1 MAEEKWSLEDV
12 TANYL
17 KAKSNGTPK
26 ETISW
31 FLDQHGYT
39 PASLKMA
46 SERQGK
52 KDGKLSS
59 EELEQGGGFWNT
71 VMDGV
76 EYFNKAGDS
85 FMSGATFG
93 LAVPARALGRWA
105 NKGVRSLDVV
115 PFLDAEPAESF
126 SESVDAIQ
134 AGDKQWRDE
143 NPKAAMATE
152 IAGGVTGGMGAGKAI
167 ATTIPALAPVAGQ
180 TAKNVIKGVGTGSG
194 IGVAE
199 GGGVAAAKDENTLK
213 GMTVGGVGGAAGV
226 VAVPVAKWVVKKLVS
241 PIQKLFGKTPKKDLT
256 KAEIKGEQMLEEVD
270 QKDGLTVIQKEM
282 KLAEY
287 KKLGLGDDVME
298 VDLLGKK
305 GQNLAGTI
313 MRQGD
318 KVPDKAET
326 ALVKRAGK
334 VRQHIYDFLQDASGG
349 TRGSMKEA
357 GDTFRAA
364 AKEES
369 STVYDAAFYVE
380 GKSGGTMRKVSDTG
394 LNKLFKMPEFK
405 SAYKRAVKIA
415 ANDKPP
421 VILPPIPKG
430 GFKEG
435 HQFPVYALDKV
446 KKAINTKFGR
456 GFLSPD
462 SNVTA
467 MSSSMRAHNND
478 MLDIVAKFNDE
489 YKQAREIFAGS
500 MELKDANDLGKKLFD
515 SGDSFDKIYEHST
528 KLKTLGEK
536 REFRNA
542 AFNVLAKKIESS
554 SANPKGMAQF
564 FMTKENM
571 RKLEIL
577 IPDPE
582 KRGIFIRQNE
592 LLSGFVDVKHK
603 ILGNSQTAE
612 KLAADAAEEEMNQ
625 GLRAVSNVMNRN
637 PAGLALQAQELG
649 GGARRASRMDAAGS
663 KMYQQQSPKIQAAHE
678 DSLLTNALLKKQ
690 MRGKTLLDSGGAG
703 GGASL
708 INSLLQ

>member
-1 MAEEKWSLEDV
+1 METGETFHSRKKLKYTTLPEITSSV
-12 TANYL
+12 L
-17 KAKSNGTPK
+17 KARKNNTPE
-26 ETISW
+26 ETISR
-31 FLDQHGYT
+31 FLSQRGYT
-39 PASLKMA
+39 TQSFTKAVNNQTAK
-46 SERQGK
+46 
-52 KDGKLSS
+52 
-59 EELEQGGGFWNT
+59 EEVKPVKEQEQGGGFWDT
-71 VMDGV
+71 VTDGL

-85 FMSGATFG
+85 FLMGRTFG
-93 LAVPARALGRWA
+93 LTVPARAAGRYA
-105 NKGVRSLDVV
+105 KSNLVDE
-115 PFLDAEPAESF
+115 EPISF
-126 SESVDAIQ
+126 SGAVDSVQ
-134 AGDKQWRDE
+134 AEDKQWRGE
-143 NPKAAMATE
+143 NPNMAMGTE
-152 IAGGVTGGMGAGKAI
+152 IAGAMAGGMDIVPKAGI
-167 ATTIPALAPVAGQ
+167 MAPVAGQ
-180 TAKNVIKGVGTGSG
+180 GKMNLVKGATSLGAAGA
-194 IGVAE
+194 IE
-199 GGGVAAAKDENTLK
+199 GGGIAAAKDENIGK
-213 GMTVGGVGGAAGV
+213 GTILGSIAGAGGAILMPA
-226 VAVPVAKWVVKKLVS
+226 AKWITKKLFDPVMK
-241 PIQKLFGKTPKKDLT
+241 KLGKTPKKDLT
-256 KAEIKGEQMLEEVD
+256 QAEIEGEQMLEEVD
-270 QKDGLTVIQKEM
+270 MKDGLTVIQKEM

-287 KKLGLGDDVME
+287 KKLGLGDEVME

-318 KVPDKAET
+318 KIPAAAEKS
-326 ALVKRAGK
+326 LVERAGR
-334 VRQHIYDFLQDASGG
+334 VRQNIYDFLQDATGG
-349 TRGSMKEA
+349 TRGSMKKA
-357 GDTFRAA
+357 GDTFKAA

-369 STVYDAAFYVE
+369 ASVYDAAFYVK

-421 VILPPIPKG
+421 VILPPIPRG

-478 MLDIVAKFNDE
+478 MLDIIGKFNDE
-489 YKQAREIFAGS
+489 YKQAREIYAGS
-500 MELKDANDLGKKLFD
+500 MEFKDANELGQKLFD
-515 SGDSFDKIYEHST
+515 SGDSFDKAYEYST
-528 KLKTLGEK
+528 KLKTESEK

-554 SANPKGMAQF
+554 SVNPKGIAQF
-564 FMTKENM
+564 FMSKENM

-582 KRGIFIRQNE
+582 KRGIFLRQNE
-592 LLSGFVDVKHK
+592 LLSGFVDVKNK
-603 ILGNSQTAE
+603 IVGGSQTAE

-649 GGARRASRMDAAGS
+649 SGARRAGRLDEAGS
-663 KMYQQQSPKIQAAHE
+663 KMYQQTSPKIQADHE
-678 DSLLTNALLKKQ
+678 SSLITNKLLKNQ
-690 MRGKTLLDSGGAG
+690 MRGKSLLSGATTG
-703 GGASL
+703 GGSSL